1 MSEERKQNLN
11 KLKSFAMGCTA
22 LVSAL
27 ATSSCVISRSE
38 PLPNGG
44 WQVTTAGA
52 TLPQMTQAA
61 GTVMSGT
68 AMIESAKNGNGY
80 FVDGNIM
87 NGFNMGPV
95 YGANSNYHAGYGF
108 DPAVRCTSDGRLMNL
123 TRRADGSY
131 TYQ

>member
-27 ATSSCVISRSE
+27 ATSSCVISSLE

-44 WQVTTAGA
+44 WKVTTAGA

-68 AMIESAKNGNGY
+68 AMIRSAKNGNGY
-80 FVDGNIM
+80 FVGGNIM
-87 NGFNMGPV
+87 NGANMVPV
-95 YGANSNYHAGYGF
+95 YGANSNYHEGYGY
-108 DPAVRCTSDGRLMNL
+108 DPAVRCASDGTLKNL
-123 TRRADGSY
+123 TRHADGSY